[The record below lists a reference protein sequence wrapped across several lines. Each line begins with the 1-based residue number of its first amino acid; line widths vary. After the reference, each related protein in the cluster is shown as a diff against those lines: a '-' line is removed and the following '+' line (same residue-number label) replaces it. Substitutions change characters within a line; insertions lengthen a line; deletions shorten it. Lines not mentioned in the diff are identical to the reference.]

1 MSKYFYD
8 SVTNSFYPFS
18 MQEDYE
24 AAGQWPEKGVEVN
37 ESTFKEFL
45 TPPDG
50 KVRGAD
56 EEGNPAWLDKPTPS
70 DEEVVRANSLNRDS
84 LLSDAKS
91 KMFLPQTKL
100 LLGKASSS
108 EKLLLTKWIEY
119 TDALDTVDLS
129 NPVWP
134 EAPES

>member
-1 MSKYFYD
+1 MSKYLYD

-24 AAGQWPEKGVEVN
+24 AVGQWPEKGVEIN
-37 ESTFKEFL
+37 ETVFKEFL

-56 EEGNPAWLDKPTPS
+56 EEGNPVWLDKPVPS
-70 DEEVVRANSLNRDS
+70 DEEVVRANSLARDS

-100 LLGKASSS
+100 LLGKASAS

-134 EAPES
+134 EVPES